1 MAAASVESQDEN
13 IATESNNAYY
23 HQDQDM
29 YEADEV
35 SNGTTHRKPPQNIPE
50 DECWLFKPPKNAI
63 PLISN
68 NSCLLWIREV
78 FDSPSSKFYQRRRDL
93 LNRLEI
99 ILATEPFKRLPNL
112 GGSVPS
118 LNTSNGSIN
127 SNSNTFS
134 KSRVMGGG
142 STQNFDPGSS
152 ATFVRPKRHVSDVIS
167 LQQHQSNQHS
177 RQRSSPVPFKPTT
190 SGSTD
195 DLQNVDDLRSMARK
209 QEDELKAEVAAI
221 SAHQYAA
228 RSGGSQ
234 QSLNRSGPESP
245 YNSQPRLNV
254 SSSPTPSDI
263 AKQQMAALRLSLDSQ
278 RHGSVLAHRIG
289 STGSDENLIIGGE
302 ASITSPGLE
311 QPVGDAF
318 LPSQGIQ
325 QAVIVGRPS
334 SRASASRLPTPM
346 VAIRRNPRF
355 PSNET
360 LPSFGFGDGS
370 NLPMRRSSQEQLVP
384 PRSRIPMP
392 PSRTGSSYSYQ
403 Q

>member
-1 MAAASVESQDEN
+1 M
-13 IATESNNAYY
+13 
-23 HQDQDM
+23 
-29 YEADEV
+29 
-35 SNGTTHRKPPQNIPE
+35 PE
-50 DECWLFKPPKNAI
+50 DEFWLFKPPKNAV
-63 PLISN
+63 PLAS
-68 NSCLLWIREV
+68 NSCLLWVREV
-78 FDSPSSKFYQRRRDL
+78 FDSPSSKFYQRRKDL
-93 LNRLEI
+93 LNRLEV

-118 LNTSNGSIN
+118 LSMSNGSTN
-127 SNSNTFS
+127 SNNNTFT
-134 KSRVMGGG
+134 KSRVMSVG
-142 STQNFDPGSS
+142 SNQNFGPGSS
-152 ATFVRPKRHVSDVIS
+152 VTFVRTKRHVSDVIPP
-167 LQQHQSNQHS
+167 QQHQVNQHS
-177 RQRSSPVPFKPTT
+177 RQRSSPISFKPGT

-221 SAHQYAA
+221 SAHQHAA

-245 YNSQPRLNV
+245 YNSQPRLNI

-278 RHGSVLAHRIG
+278 RQSKALAHRIG
-289 STGSDENLIIGGE
+289 NIGSDENLVVGGE

-318 LPSQGIQ
+318 LPFLSTQ

-334 SRASASRLPTPM
+334 SKVSASRLPAPVM
-346 VAIRRNPRF
+346 AIRRNPRF

-370 NLPMRRSSQEQLVP
+370 NFPLRRSSQEQLVP
-384 PRSRIPMP
+384 PKSRIPLP
-392 PSRTGSSYSYQ
+392 PRGGLSYSSQ
-403 Q
+403 QQ